1 MSLQILCIE
10 EKWVSE
16 RINTLA
22 QFIRFAVTRS
32 ELDFVFWI
40 YDFFFLFRKYDF
52 LQNSELSIILAEEH
66 TAIDGMI
73 LNHILYHILGH
84 YIVIILNLLRESW
97 LKIFR
102 LILLTLIIYLNN
114 YLPSSTSKS
123 LLETWLTL
131 ISGKRRKVAHYL

>member
-10 EKWVSE
+10 GKWVSE
-16 RINTLA
+16 GINTLP

-32 ELDFVFWI
+32 ELDFCLLNLWLI
-40 YDFFFLFRKYDF
+40 FFSYLVFRKYDF

-66 TAIDGMI
+66 TAIDWMI
-73 LNHILYHILGH
+73 LNHILYNILGH
-84 YIVIILNLLRESW
+84 YIGIILSLLRESW
-97 LKIFR
+97 LKRFR

-123 LLETWLTL
+123 LL
-131 ISGKRRKVAHYL
+131 